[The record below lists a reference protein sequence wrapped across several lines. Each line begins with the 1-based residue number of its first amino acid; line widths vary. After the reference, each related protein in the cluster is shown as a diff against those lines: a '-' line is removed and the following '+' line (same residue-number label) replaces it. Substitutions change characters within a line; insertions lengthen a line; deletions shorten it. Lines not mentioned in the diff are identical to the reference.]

1 MASPC
6 IPLKPLELKSILVA
20 TDLTESADK
29 ALQHGIA
36 IARHYHAVLYVAHVV
51 SSIGFT
57 IVGPDAVQLAAE
69 TSEREIDGLVTQLTK
84 SGKLLGVDVR
94 PIVLKGNID
103 EQIDSLVRGYRLDLI
118 VVGTRGR
125 QGVARLFFGSIA
137 QLISKCCCCPVLTV
151 GPHAPGPWLDN
162 PADSGRPLLF
172 ATAFN
177 KASAKAMPYAVSL
190 ANDFERQLFVLHV
203 VPPHRT
209 HLLGKDRSAQDDNES
224 SAIERMNALI
234 PPGAALR
241 GAATFLVESCD
252 PAKGILRAA
261 TRVHAVT
268 IIMGSHRD
276 SFSELAIRVPW
287 SIANRVN
294 REAMCPVLTVR
305 G

>member
-6 IPLKPLELKSILVA
+6 IPLKPLDLKSILVA

-57 IVGPDAVQLAAE
+57 ISGPNAVQLATEA
-69 TSEREIDGLVTQLTK
+69 SERAIDDLVTQLTK

-94 PIVLKGNID
+94 PIVLRGNID
-103 EQIDSLVRGYRLDLI
+103 EQIDSLARGYRVDLI

-190 ANDFERQLFVLHV
+190 ANDFKRQLLVLHV

-209 HLLGKDRSAQDDNES
+209 HFLRKDHPAQDDNES
-224 SAIERMNALI
+224 SAIEHMNALI
-234 PPGAALR
+234 PQDAALR
-241 GAATFLVESCD
+241 CTAASLIESCD
-252 PAKGILRAA
+252 PADGILRAA
-261 TRVHAVT
+261 KRVHAVT

-276 SFSELAIRVPW
+276 SFSDLAIRVPW
-287 SIANRVN
+287 SIANCVN

>member
-1 MASPC
+1 MARTG

-36 IARHYHAVLYVAHVV
+36 IAHHYHAVLYVVHVV

-57 IVGPDAVQLAAE
+57 IAGPNAVQLAAE
-69 TSEREIDGLVTQLTK
+69 ASERDIDDLITQLTK
-84 SGKLLGVDVR
+84 SGKLLGVDLR
-94 PIVLKGNID
+94 PIVLRGNID
-103 EQIDSLVRGYRLDLI
+103 EQIDSFVRGHRIDLI

-125 QGVARLFFGSIA
+125 QGLARLFFGSIA

-162 PADSGRPLLF
+162 PVDLRRPLLF

-177 KASAKAMPYAVSL
+177 KASAKAIPYAVSL
-190 ANDFERQLFVLHV
+190 ANDFKRQLLMLHV

-209 HLLGKDRSAQDDNES
+209 HFLRKRRSSQDDNES
-224 SAIERMNALI
+224 SAIEHLNALI
-234 PPGAALR
+234 PSDGTSRGTAASLI
-241 GAATFLVESCD
+241 ESCD
-252 PAKGILRAA
+252 PADGILRAA

-276 SFSELAIRVPW
+276 SFSDLGIRIPW
-287 SIANRVN
+287 SITNRVN
-294 REAMCPVLTVR
+294 CEAMCPVLTVR